1 MSSCSSTCCALCFSK
16 FNRRRHFHSEGW
28 SDAMLAFF
36 RDKVTCHSS
45 MGSVCVCS
53 ACERNVRHCYKK
65 WSDGAAFKFRWLKVE
80 KKCSVPFCES
90 KEIKACKHS
99 FTWEEVC
106 SSVGITTIDPCAD
119 TELPLCSKHYQI
131 VYRMKN
137 AREIE
142 DSTCKV
148 CVCTS

>member
-1 MSSCSSTCCALCFSK
+1 
-16 FNRRRHFHSEGW
+16 
-28 SDAMLAFF
+28 MLAFF

-65 WSDGAAFKFRWLKVE
+65 WSDEAAFKFRWLKVE
-80 KKCSVPFCES
+80 KKCSVTFCES
-90 KEIKACKHS
+90 KACKHS

>member
-1 MSSCSSTCCALCFSK
+1 
-16 FNRRRHFHSEGW
+16 
-28 SDAMLAFF
+28 MLAFF

-90 KEIKACKHS
+90 KEIKA
-99 FTWEEVC
+99 WEEVC
-106 SSVGITTIDPCAD
+106 SSVGIDPCAD

-131 VYRMKN
+131 VYRMGKLK
-137 AREIE
+137 
-142 DSTCKV
+142 TV
-148 CVCTS
+148 HV

>member
-1 MSSCSSTCCALCFSK
+1 MNPKPVSIASPGRK
-16 FNRRRHFHSEGW
+16 Y
-28 SDAMLAFF
+28 
-36 RDKVTCHSS
+36 V
-45 MGSVCVCS
+45 
-53 ACERNVRHCYKK
+53 Y
-65 WSDGAAFKFRWLKVE
+65 
-80 KKCSVPFCES
+80 
-90 KEIKACKHS
+90 
-99 FTWEEVC
+99 